1 MKTLILALLLVPLI
15 TFAHGKDKTPPPVCT
30 PDTVGSSPGKPVS
43 PPPVVSP
50 VPTSPVLSPVP
61 SKTAPTEGGSQ
72 IWCSGPTAPGY
83 RNGVPYGG
91 CANLMPKPLVIHLNQ
106 LPRTGLT
113 FWQWLWQLI

>member
-15 TFAHGKDKTPPPVCT
+15 TYGKDKTPPPVCT
-30 PDTVGSSPGKPVS
+30 PESPVGSSPGKPSS

-50 VPTSPVLSPVP
+50 VPSNPVVAPVP

-83 RNGVPYGG
+83 QNGVPYGG
-91 CANLMPKPLVIHLNQ
+91 CANLIPKPIVIHLNQ
-106 LPRTGLT
+106 MPYTGLT
-113 FWQWLWQLI
+113 FWQWLLQLI